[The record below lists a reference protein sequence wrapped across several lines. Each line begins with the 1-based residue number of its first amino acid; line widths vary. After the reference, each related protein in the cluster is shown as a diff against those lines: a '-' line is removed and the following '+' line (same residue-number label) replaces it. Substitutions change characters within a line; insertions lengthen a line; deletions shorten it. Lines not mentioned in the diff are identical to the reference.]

1 MAYIFDTNVFIRSKN
16 DMPMD
21 LWPTFWNKLTE
32 MVNSGVI
39 FSSSMVKDEINHG
52 KDELTEWLKNNA
64 PKSFYISLDA
74 DIINNYQQTQL
85 WAQNQYRFT
94 IAALQTFANVAD
106 AYLVATAITN
116 NLTLVTYEK
125 SNLQSKKRV
134 MIPDVCNAFGVKC
147 CDFNTVLREMG
158 ITI

>member
-52 KDELTEWLKNNA
+52 KDELTK
-64 PKSFYISLDA
+64 
-74 DIINNYQQTQL
+74 
-85 WAQNQYRFT
+85 
-94 IAALQTFANVAD
+94 
-106 AYLVATAITN
+106 
-116 NLTLVTYEK
+116 
-125 SNLQSKKRV
+125 
-134 MIPDVCNAFGVKC
+134 
-147 CDFNTVLREMG
+147 
-158 ITI
+158 